1 MFARKVTFKF
11 ASKLDL
17 YNVCWSHAAVASAF
31 MLFHQEFEKLEYVAG
46 EEWRNRNDDAKLYL
60 AQLFGSP
67 LAALSPQFSGQR
79 GALVCG
85 CTSQSQPVLSNEMI
99 HYLLIISLSNLI
111 SGNINANLA
120 EFSSLRSKPQRL
132 GMLTYI
138 KKGCFCFVIS
148 ILIQIYVPTKCDVFI
163 LEQTSFIGQS
173 SMFGLELS

>member
-1 MFARKVTFKF
+1 
-11 ASKLDL
+11 
-17 YNVCWSHAAVASAF
+17 

-120 EFSSLRSKPQRL
+120 EFSSSRSNLNVWAGRDADS
-132 GMLTYI
+132 T
-138 KKGCFCFVIS
+138 
-148 ILIQIYVPTKCDVFI
+148 T
-163 LEQTSFIGQS
+163 
-173 SMFGLELS
+173 